1 MSQAGQISGEGA
13 VLPVTV
19 PIDFVTDDGTATA
32 DNNILNVFGGD
43 GIETS
48 GVDNTIT
55 ISQKFEP
62 NRILTLVDDFLCQ
75 NGTGSAAP
83 GQLMWNH
90 LNNITTLSTT
100 SNAHP
105 GIMRFQNDVHCGI
118 SLSESGTRHNFIVG
132 GGEIAI
138 NFVVDLITLS
148 TGAAQYVNYIGMTD
162 DITGAAIVNG
172 IYFSY
177 TDNVNSG
184 NWVLNCTTGGVTS
197 SVNSAIA
204 ATTGY
209 HNYQIVINAAATSV
223 SFFIDGVSA
232 GAAVVANIPT
242 AVISPYFLS
251 SRVSGALP
259 LTEID
264 LFYMKQVL
272 TTAR

>member
-13 VLPVTV
+13 ILPVTV

-32 DNNILNVFGGD
+32 DNNILNVLGGD

-75 NGTGSAAP
+75 NGTGGAAP

-90 LNNITTLSTT
+90 LGNITTLSTT

-105 GIMRFQNDVHCGI
+105 GIMHFNNEAHSGI
-118 SLSESGTRHNFIVG
+118 SLSESAGRYNFILG
-132 GGEIAI
+132 GGEISL
-138 NFVVDLITLS
+138 NFVVNLVTLS
-148 TGAAQYVNYIGMTD
+148 TGVARYVNYIGMTD
-162 DITGAAIVNG
+162 DQTGVPIING
-172 IYFSY
+172 VYFSY
-177 TDNVNSG
+177 SDDVNGG
-184 NWVLNCTTGGVTS
+184 NWVLNCTSASVTS

-232 GAAVVANIPT
+232 GASIVANIPT

-251 SRVSGALP
+251 SRTSGALP
-259 LTEID
+259 ATEID